1 MRLLASL
8 ISLGFACLISLEL
21 WQGPFHSGWVW
32 SMPAFFLI
40 VSFFQF
46 MKHLNDLEWEETK

>member
-21 WQGPFHSGWVW
+21 WQGPFHNGWVW

-46 MKHLNDLEWEETK
+46 IKHLNELEWSETK

>member
-21 WQGPFHSGWVW
+21 WQGPFYGGWIW
-32 SMPAFFLI
+32 SMQAFFLI

-46 MKHLNDLEWEETK
+46 MKHLNELEWSETK

>member
-21 WQGPFHSGWVW
+21 WQLPFVNGWMW
-32 SMPAFFLI
+32 GMPLFFLG

-46 MKHLNDLEWEETK
+46 MKHVNELEWNETK